1 MKKKKTVKTNPD
13 TVHSLLN
20 GRTVSDVIALL
31 WLYPQDAVFEVWDE
45 EFPERDG
52 GGYTEYYELSWN
64 EK

>member
-1 MKKKKTVKTNPD
+1 MKKKIVTTRPATVT
-13 TVHSLLN
+13 SLLN

-31 WLYPQDAVFEVWDE
+31 WLYPKDATFEVWQE

-52 GGYTEYYELSWN
+52 GGFADYYEVSWE